1 MATKGTSRRRKGGVG
16 SRVATIKYAA
26 KRKNIPPA
34 GLEAQGE
41 VRETPT
47 FRHHYN
53 PHLPPVL
60 RSAPDAAATDALPEL
75 LREAMRRPLSE
86 SEAAQ
91 LANALRRHEP
101 WLEWSGKR
109 ERPWFAV
116 DPVALH
122 MHERVSTQ
130 AILRV
135 LARQDVQRDLFAD
148 PQLDYSRAVQFYRH
162 DVDWANRMILG
173 DSLQVMASLAHRED
187 LSGKVQMIYV
197 DPPYGIKFASNFQP
211 QLGQRDVKDRQQDLT
226 REPEM
231 VKAYRDTWTLGVHSY
246 LSYLRERLIM
256 ARELLA
262 DTGSIFVQISDDNL
276 HRVRCIMDEVF
287 SQTNFVTVIAFAKTT
302 GFSGMHLSSVCDYLI
317 WYAKS
322 LPEMKYR
329 SLFENKVAGSEG
341 ATKYRPVSSIRAI
354 ADSDVDPTRLATSDQ
369 LTSQGASVNSQQIFD
384 FRGEKWSP
392 PAGLHW
398 KTDVPGLTRLAH
410 SQRIIREGNSLRYV
424 RFLDDSVVYPRTNVW
439 LDVGG
444 VQSRTDPKV
453 YVVQTAAEAVQRCI
467 LMTTDPGDLVLD
479 PTCGSGTTAYVAEQW
494 GRRWITIDTSRV
506 ALTLAKH
513 RLMTAR
519 FDYYRLRE
527 LNAED
532 VARNRGGTWI
542 ERVDGEGKPNGER
555 LTFDCRTVPHIT
567 LRSIARNTSL
577 DPIFA
582 KHEPI
587 LAEAL
592 ATLNRAVAKATPDLK
607 QELVEKLVGKHRRD
621 GAAAVTDADVRRWL
635 LPDTPSD
642 SINPISAQRPLKGV
656 TARQAANYRGRIP
669 QREWQEWEV
678 PFDDDPDWPAPLR
691 EALATYRAAWRAKM
705 AEVNDCIA
713 ANAEVEE
720 LVDKPELVKDT
731 VRVAG
736 PFTMEGVIAVEE
748 GPDSPIGGVPEELD
762 TFPEEESAD
771 LAVANAEAHLDKII
785 RLLKASGVDFA
796 DNRNLKFGRLEP
808 TSGLAL
814 VHAEGEWLNGS
825 DQSGTVA
832 VSIGPEAG
840 NVTAMQIEEVI
851 RHANR
856 AGYDDVVFAGFGF
869 DAAAQ
874 DAIQSSSHPKLRL
887 HMALINPDA
896 AMGDLLKTQPGSQIF
911 SVFSAPR
918 VVGPNRLGDGEYVVE
933 VEGMDVYDPVGNTIH
948 PTDRQR
954 IAAWFLDTDYD
965 GRTFCI
971 CQAFFPDK
979 SKWSKLARTLGGKGL
994 IEPGAFDALSGFR
1007 SLPFPRPAHLAAGQP
1022 WRIAVKVID
1031 PRGNEGLRVLTGD
1044 GIDVIDRIVIENFKS
1059 LRRVDLSLGRLN
1071 LFIGTNA
1078 SGKSNFLDALRVL
1091 QGIGSGFSISEVLDG
1106 KPPECDQR
1114 SAWEG
1119 IRGGSARSACFV
1131 GSNQDDEVTIH
1142 RLWDGWT
1149 NESRQNGGSSH
1160 DCLLSRRSGRV
1171 NS

>member
-1 MATKGTSRRRKGGVG
+1 MPTKKKSGIRKGDAR
-16 SRVATIKYAA
+16 SHVATIKYAA

-41 VRETPT
+41 LRETPT
-47 FRHHYN
+47 FRYDYS
-53 PHLPPVL
+53 PHLPPTL

-75 LREAMRRPLSE
+75 LHEATRRPLSE
-86 SEAAQ
+86 SEVAE
-91 LANALRRHEP
+91 LAKALRRHEP

-109 ERPWFAV
+109 ERPWFTV

-135 LARQDVQRDLFAD
+135 LARQEVQRDLFAD
-148 PQLDYSRAVQFYRH
+148 PQLDYARAVQFYRH

-187 LSGKVQMIYV
+187 LAGKVQMIYV

-211 QLGQRDVKDRQQDLT
+211 QLGQRDVRDRQQDLT

-231 VKAYRDTWTLGVHSY
+231 VKAYRDTWVLGVHSY
-246 LSYLRERLIM
+246 LTYLRDRFSM

-262 DTGSIFVQISDDNL
+262 ETGSIFVQISDENL

-287 SQTNFVTVIAFAKTT
+287 GPDQFRALIPYRTTTGKASSELDVTCDFIIWYSRSDRRRANSLFVRRGPEEDENLRHIEWSNGSRISIRDITRLRTEMDRGAKVWRPNPITSQTPSDSTVFEVDFQNKKYIPGKGGWKTNRD
-302 GFSGMHLSSVCDYLI
+302 GMRRLFLSERLCAS
-317 WYAKS
+317 
-322 LPEMKYR
+322 
-329 SLFENKVAGSEG
+329 G
-341 ATKYRPVSSIRAI
+341 ATLGFVRYLDDFAFKPINNVWN
-354 ADSDVDPTRLATSDQ
+354 DTRQS
-369 LTSQGASVNSQQIFD
+369 GF
-384 FRGEKWSP
+384 GEK
-392 PAGLHW
+392 
-398 KTDVPGLTRLAH
+398 K
-410 SQRIIREGNSLRYV
+410 E
-424 RFLDDSVVYPRTNVW
+424 
-439 LDVGG
+439 
-444 VQSRTDPKV
+444 
-453 YVVQTAAEAVQRCI
+453 YVVQTTPTVIERCM
-467 LMTTDPGDLVLD
+467 LMTTKPGDLVLD

-532 VARNRGGTWI
+532 VARNPGGTWI
-542 ERVDGEGKPNGER
+542 EGVDGEGKPNGER

-582 KHEPI
+582 KHKPI
-587 LAEAL
+587 LMDTL
-592 ATLNRAVAKATPDLK
+592 ATLNRAVAKATPELK
-607 QELVEKLVGKHRRD
+607 RKLVEKLVGKHRRD
-621 GAAAVTDADVRRWL
+621 GAAAVTDAHVRRWL
-635 LPDTPSD
+635 LPDTPPD
-642 SINPISAQRPLKGV
+642 WINPVAARRPLKGV
-656 TARQAANYRGRIP
+656 TARQVANYREKIP
-669 QREWQEWEV
+669 QREWHEWEV
-678 PFDDDPDWPAPLR
+678 PFDADPDWPEPLQQ
-691 EALATYRAAWRAKM
+691 ALAAYRSAWRAKM
-705 AEVNDCIA
+705 EDVNACIA

-720 LVDKPELVKDT
+720 LVDKPAIVKDT

-736 PFTMEGVIAVEE
+736 PFSMEGVIAVEE
-748 GPDSPIGGVPEELD
+748 GPDSPIGGAPEELD
-762 TFPEEESAD
+762 TFPEEDAD

-785 RLLKASGVDFA
+785 RLLKASGVDFPG
-796 DNRNLKFGRLEP
+796 NRNLKFRRLEP
-808 TSGLAL
+808 TSGVAL

-825 DQSGTVA
+825 DESATVA

-840 NVTAMQIEEVI
+840 NVTAMQIEEVV
-851 RHANR
+851 RLANR

-874 DAIQSSSHPKLRL
+874 DAIQNSSHPKLRL

-911 SVFSAPR
+911 TVFSAPR
-918 VVGPNRLGDGEYVVE
+918 VIGPERLKDGEYVVE
-933 VEGMDVYDPVGNTIH
+933 VEGMDVYDPVSNTIY
-948 PTDRQR
+948 PTDQQR

-979 SKWSKLARTLGGKGL
+979 SKWNKLARALGGKGL
-994 IEPGAFDALSGFR
+994 IEPGAFDSLSGLS

-1031 PRGNEGLRVLTGD
+1031 PRGNEGLRVLTED
-1044 GIDVIDRIVIENFKS
+1044 GA
-1059 LRRVDLSLGRLN
+1059 
-1071 LFIGTNA
+1071 T
-1078 SGKSNFLDALRVL
+1078 
-1091 QGIGSGFSISEVLDG
+1091 
-1106 KPPECDQR
+1106 
-1114 SAWEG
+1114 
-1119 IRGGSARSACFV
+1119 
-1131 GSNQDDEVTIH
+1131 
-1142 RLWDGWT
+1142 
-1149 NESRQNGGSSH
+1149 
-1160 DCLLSRRSGRV
+1160 
-1171 NS
+1171 